1 MMFENRKR
9 DIEIVEL
16 KSRIREQSLPEQT
29 KTNNNLRSEYPRSS
43 FYITGQRARRKKIN
57 LFRTREVK
65 VIPLEL
71 VMKTVMKLASFSPGE
86 RD

>member
-9 DIEIVEL
+9 AIEIVEL

-29 KTNNNLRSEYPRSS
+29 KTKNNLRSEYPRSS
-43 FYITGQRARRKKIN
+43 FYIIGQRARRKNIN

-71 VMKTVMKLASFSPGE
+71 VMKTVMKLAQFLPGE
-86 RD
+86 TD

>member
-9 DIEIVEL
+9 VIEIVEL

-29 KTNNNLRSEYPRSS
+29 KTKNNLRSEYPRSS
-43 FYITGQRARRKKIN
+43 FYIIGQRARRKTIN

-71 VMKTVMKLASFSPGE
+71 VMKTVMKLA
-86 RD
+86 